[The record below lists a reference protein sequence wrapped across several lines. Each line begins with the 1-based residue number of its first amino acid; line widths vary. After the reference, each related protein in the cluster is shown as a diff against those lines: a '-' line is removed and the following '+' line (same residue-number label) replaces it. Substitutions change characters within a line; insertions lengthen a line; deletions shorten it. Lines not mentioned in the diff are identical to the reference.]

1 MPRRLQ
7 RLLVAH
13 GALVFL
19 AGLVAGFPFAM
30 LEIHAAT
37 VGATGAPP
45 PVPGDVR
52 GWRMAHLEGLLNGLV
67 CFAGA
72 AVAPY
77 LRLSARAYSILA
89 WSLVVTAWGNMIA
102 SLVGPLFGGRG
113 LVFGGSIA
121 NSVMYVLF
129 LVAVVTVALAMG
141 LIVRGA
147 WTADDD
153 RPPSA

>member
-19 AGLVAGFPFAM
+19 VGLVAGFPFAL

-37 VGATGAPP
+37 LDGSNTPP

-52 GWRMAHLEGLLNGLV
+52 GWRMAHLEGVLNGLT

-72 AVAPY
+72 AVGPY
-77 LRLSARAYSILA
+77 LRLSARAYTILA

-102 SLVGPLFGGRG
+102 SLIGPLFGG
-113 LVFGGSIA
+113 
-121 NSVMYVLF
+121 
-129 LVAVVTVALAMG
+129 
-141 LIVRGA
+141 
-147 WTADDD
+147 
-153 RPPSA
+153 